1 MLWKC
6 HSWSTVAPPE
16 GGRECPSVP
25 RVPQNPVTWR
35 NKVSA
40 SLLRCGIGVR
50 YLGPEPHPA
59 CAELQPD
66 PHFSCCLHGGSEQG
80 LWANAW
86 SCPRV
91 GADTAGRCRLN
102 AQSNGLPSLRWE
114 VGGLGWLRSCSPQEG
129 EEGLC
134 AQPGCSALEAAL
146 TDKSQV
152 RGKNSQKVG
161 GNKTGAASGVQQRHV
176 RRPCPDQPGPGR
188 ARTGAE
194 PPGKGSRWLR
204 FTPASA
210 ALAEQTEIQSRG
222 RL

>member
-1 MLWKC
+1 M
-6 HSWSTVAPPE
+6 
-16 GGRECPSVP
+16 
-25 RVPQNPVTWR
+25 
-35 NKVSA
+35 SA

-114 VGGLGWLRSCSPQEG
+114 VGGLEWLRSCSPQEG